1 MSSKPQL
8 PAIRTA
14 RAPPPSTISKTSS
27 ESSNA
32 TIRPAIRT
40 PRAESPT
47 SRQLP
52 FSNRAIRSNRPL
64 SILGRRLPG
73 SNEAGW
79 DGPGLDNTVWEENT
93 VLDGLAWRLEQFL
106 DIRPPYGLITPEM
119 VAAARQDMKICGPAL
134 DMLVSA
140 TLADGNAPIW
150 ELPVVETDESGLKH
164 ASQTLPFSDLNCPE
178 ALRGLFK
185 RWANAAVRVAKLE
198 SHLQQEIARNIC
210 DMELATNVVVP
221 QVNDLAKEFKGIAV
235 EVIRRKTFLSRVT
248 ERIKEELRR
257 NDRATLLLPKTRTR
271 LDVVGEVN
279 EPPMSQNSSRSSSRA
294 SHRSRSRSHSHS
306 RGGSISQSGAYG
318 VGSSEGGV
326 YQSTRPRGSSTSLRL
341 GDDGV
346 PLPDDGAE
354 YGGERIATGPE
365 MSSSNRAALIKSGPR
380 PPSRS
385 QQPENILYGGLLP
398 INIPAFP
405 PGVQEAPTAPAAPSL
420 SNLPA
425 DITTGAAHST
435 STSDP
440 PSAPFLTLG
449 QQDPNQNMFSSP
461 SHSQTYTATS
471 IPSVIQVP
479 SQLPSH
485 PDPLGVLHLQPM
497 NPNGLGPGPV
507 PSLRGPRPLPQRP
520 TRSPLPQLPGEQRQS
535 PPTTIVNH
543 RYQNP
548 APAPPP
554 APPPAPINLG
564 SNFVVPGQAGPS
576 TGVIFDLHSI
586 QVPSETPSFVIPSDS
601 PAPPL
606 EYDLRAARHRYAMS
620 SSSTRSY
627 NGAGPSGSRP
637 RTPSPPTLPPL
648 KEVPRPSEK
657 PVISPRAPAVDD
669 EENLD
674 LVAIRETMYS
684 SMSDALASQVLRP
697 VIDKDAKRAYYSAV
711 CLAILNVGM
720 TVQPESNDTPNLISM
735 MEREIRLSDLP
746 GPYKTCFTQL
756 AAIGRE
762 ARKLREDDDERAIAY
777 VARGKPLPEPRIG
790 RVQKLLERGVGYVGP
805 DGRIR
810 GTSNSSGGTGRS
822 REFTSKITALALEI
836 MKLSAFRE
844 DMLPMLVA

>member
-354 YGGERIATGPE
+354 TYGGERIATGPE

-620 SSSTRSY
+620 SSSI
-627 NGAGPSGSRP
+627 
-637 RTPSPPTLPPL
+637 
-648 KEVPRPSEK
+648 E
-657 PVISPRAPAVDD
+657 
-669 EENLD
+669 
-674 LVAIRETMYS
+674 
-684 SMSDALASQVLRP
+684 
-697 VIDKDAKRAYYSAV
+697 
-711 CLAILNVGM
+711 
-720 TVQPESNDTPNLISM
+720 
-735 MEREIRLSDLP
+735 
-746 GPYKTCFTQL
+746 
-756 AAIGRE
+756 
-762 ARKLREDDDERAIAY
+762 
-777 VARGKPLPEPRIG
+777 
-790 RVQKLLERGVGYVGP
+790 
-805 DGRIR
+805 
-810 GTSNSSGGTGRS
+810 
-822 REFTSKITALALEI
+822 
-836 MKLSAFRE
+836 
-844 DMLPMLVA
+844 